1 MPPHPF
7 LTEDEIAER
16 EAANG
21 VRQADEALSIIQYYL
36 DPQRPFILN
45 PSLLLHLQSIAV
57 DGLRDDAGQWRT
69 GRVKISQSTH
79 VPPDAFRVNDL
90 VREMCEFVNDEF
102 HERTAFWLSAYVMW
116 RLNWIH
122 PFADGNG
129 RTARMLSYI
138 ILSVR
143 LGYIIP
149 GTPTIPQHLEQMRES
164 YLSALASA
172 DEALRTEK
180 LDFSEMEA
188 LLRGALAKQLLSV
201 IDAADG
207 QIS

>member
-1 MPPHPF
+1 MSPHPPP
-7 LTEDEIAER
+7 TKDEIAER

-36 DPQRPFILN
+36 DPQRPFILY
-45 PSLLLHLQSIAV
+45 PSLLLHLQGFAV
-57 DGLRDDAGQWRT
+57 DGIRDDAGQWRVGAVT
-69 GRVKISQSTH
+69 INQSAH
-79 VPPDAFRVNDL
+79 VPPDAFRVPDL

-143 LGYIIP
+143 LGYVIP
-149 GTPTIPQHLEQMRES
+149 GTPTIPDQMEQMRGS

-172 DEALRTEK
+172 DDALREGS

-201 IDAADG
+201 IEAADG